1 MTSIT
6 VGAKIY
12 AGQYGSTD
20 RSARIKLG
28 DTFFPNSPLGLS
40 AKTTAGVDM
49 GFDREPGGH
58 AELHDDRGQVVL
70 LPHRRARLRGRGR
83 RRDWHEGEHLRLQ
96 PPRKESLIVLQFAD
110 ASGKGSWI
118 PDGWEIPTFLGSMAI
133 VVIMVAVA
141 RWRRK

>member
-49 GFDREPGGH
+49 GFDREPGVTLNSMTTGGKSYYC
-58 AELHDDRGQVVL
+58 LT
-70 LPHRRARLRGRGR
+70 
-83 RRDWHEGEHLRLQ
+83 
-96 PPRKESLIVLQFAD
+96 D
-110 ASGKGSWI
+110 APGS
-118 PDGWEIPTFLGSMAI
+118 
-133 VVIMVAVA
+133 VVAVA
-141 RWRRK
+141 DETGTKVNTYAYSPRGRSRLSCCNLPMLQERDLGFLMAGRFLHSWAPWPSSSSWSP